1 MIGGMSMK
9 SERAIGLPLSLAL
22 PAVVLSVVMAACGG
36 AAPASPGGAEGAS
49 AGLAPAAGATPS
61 SAAAPAPVVAPSPP
75 EAVQAIRAAVADPA
89 RPADDRALD
98 ADRKPAEV
106 LTFFGIAPGMKV
118 ADLMAGRGYYTE
130 ILARLVG
137 PEGRVYSQNNGFV
150 RKNVVKSALS
160 ERLARPGMDR
170 AVEVDR
176 ELGDLG
182 FAPGSL
188 DAALMILFYHD
199 TVWMGLDRPAMLGQ
213 IYGALRPGGVFG
225 IVDHRAAPGSGVG
238 VVQTLHRIDEEV
250 VKREVI
256 AAGFVLDGESEL
268 LRQPGDDH
276 SKNVFDPAIR
286 RKTDRF
292 ILRFR
297 KP

>member
-1 MIGGMSMK
+1 MSMK
-9 SERAIGLPLSLAL
+9 RARAGGSPL
-22 PAVVLSVVMAACGG
+22 AVPVMALSVMVAACGG
-36 AAPASPGGAEGAS
+36 AAPA
-49 AGLAPAAGATPS
+49 
-61 SAAAPAPVVAPSPP
+61 PVAAPSPP
-75 EAVQAIRAAVADPA
+75 ETVQAIRAAVADPA

-98 ADRKPAEV
+98 ADRKPVEV

-199 TVWMGLDRPAMLGQ
+199 TVWMGLDRPRMLAQ

-225 IVDHRAAPGSGVG
+225 IVDHQAAPGSGVS
-238 VVQTLHRIDEEV
+238 VAETLHRIEESV
-250 VKREVI
+250 VKREVL
-256 AAGFVLDGESEL
+256 AAGFVLDGESDL
-268 LRQPGDDH
+268 LRRPGDDH